1 MYESEQRRQ
10 AKVMNPNNKVSR
22 KVMNPNKVARK
33 SLRARQSQYNTLNAN
48 VLYADLQI
56 IVDLKYYFNYS
67 CLYILYLHDRDEE
80 ERRVPLRQQKKI

>member
-48 VLYADLQI
+48 VLYANLQT
-56 IVDLKYYFNYS
+56 IVDLKYYS
-67 CLYILYLHDRDEE
+67 TLIVLSS
-80 ERRVPLRQQKKI
+80 KKGVANFGQVLANIMLIFKC

>member
-33 SLRARQSQYNTLNAN
+33 SLQARQSQYNTLNAN
-48 VLYADLQI
+48 VLYANLQT
-56 IVDLKYYFNYS
+56 IVDLKYYSTLTTVKLKLMYTVFT
-67 CLYILYLHDRDEE
+67 
-80 ERRVPLRQQKKI
+80 